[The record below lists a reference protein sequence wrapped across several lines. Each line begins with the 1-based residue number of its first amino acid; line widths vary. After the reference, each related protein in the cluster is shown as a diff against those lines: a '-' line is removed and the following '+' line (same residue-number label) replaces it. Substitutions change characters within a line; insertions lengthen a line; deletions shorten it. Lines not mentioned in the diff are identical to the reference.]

1 MSIGH
6 ATQAYA
12 LLESGSIIGKNIFT
26 NNIWQLSPLSYILEN
41 KGEKSAYS
49 LTEVSN
55 PSPFLSKYPTAFTVI
70 SFPSCK
76 AKWFTISD
84 EKDESVP

>member
-1 MSIGH
+1 MSIGQ

-26 NNIWQLSPLSYILEN
+26 NNMWQLSPLSYILEN

-55 PSPFLSKYPTAFTVI
+55 PSPFLSKYPTAT
-70 SFPSCK
+70 

>member
-1 MSIGH
+1 MSIGQ

-12 LLESGSIIGKNIFT
+12 LLESGSIIGRNIFT
-26 NNIWQLSPLSYILEN
+26 NNMWQLSPLSYILEN

-55 PSPFLSKYPTAFTVI
+55 PSPFLSKHPTAFTVI
-70 SFPSCK
+70 
-76 AKWFTISD
+76 
-84 EKDESVP
+84 